1 MIREFAF
8 ALSNRHH
15 FFDTRESVKWE
26 NVAKDTFMSLYGYDD
41 NVIKFYEEKKT
52 LSGYDGLIYMP
63 KEFLLDVDGPDT
75 KDAQEK
81 TIKLL
86 KLLKDLKVPY
96 NLYFSGRGFHVGIP
110 DKAFKWNP
118 HPNLHVKVKKVL
130 DNFGIYDYADVSVT
144 DKTRIIRLTNTRNSR
159 SQLWKIHI
167 TEYELENTYYTEL
180 QDMAKKPRVSKIPE
194 LMCEPVFDVTIKE
207 KVKKQDPTIKTLK
220 SSPAKQPDP
229 MLYPCIQTML
239 SGAHYGN
246 RHAIALRIAAWLR
259 WRYPE
264 HVVQLIMEDWRKRV
278 SSLEHPFKEDEMK
291 RLVSDCY
298 TGHGGEGYR
307 YGCMDKI
314 MDNYCSS
321 TCTLYKAKKSQG
333 LMSAEDMEENLV
345 SWFKGDVK
353 PIDIGKLYNKN
364 FPIYPGELVVLQ
376 APPKSMKTMLLQ
388 NWVTELKRPTYFLE
402 MEMSP
407 RQIWSRFI
415 QIEQRWDEDQLR
427 EYYEN
432 NGKSLTSKFSWLNVD
447 YQACF
452 AIELEKRINMLPIKP
467 EIVVIDHIGLL
478 LSKHRDLNLKM
489 EEIAGALTELAIKLN
504 LVVFV
509 VSEITK
515 QAMTEGMNISSSR
528 GSFRIAYNASKILSL
543 TTKKD
548 AEGLVSQMMIKTTAN
563 REKGSLDAIVDVHNL
578 NIVPNPETRNDLTS
592 YIALNESKHP
602 NG

>member
-8 ALSNRHH
+8 SLSNRHH
-15 FFDTRESVKWE
+15 FFDTREAVKWE

-41 NVIKFYEEKKT
+41 NVVKFYEEKKT

-118 HPNLHVKVKKVL
+118 HANLHTKVKKVL
-130 DNFGIYDYADVSVT
+130 DNFGIYEYADVSVT

-180 QDMAKKPRVSKIPE
+180 QDLAKKPRVSKIPE
-194 LMCEPVFDVTIKE
+194 LMCEPVFDVTIKQRA
-207 KVKKQDPTIKTLK
+207 KAKTEVQTTSNTLTT
-220 SSPAKQPDP
+220 SSKKQPDP

-278 SSLEHPFKEDEMK
+278 TTIDHPFKEDEMK

-298 TGHGGEGYR
+298 TGHGGSGYR

-314 MDNYCSS
+314 MDTYCSS
-321 TCTLYKAKKSQG
+321 TCTLFKAKKSQG
-333 LMSAEDMEENLV
+333 LMTAEDMEDNLV
-345 SWFKGDVK
+345 SWLRGDVK
-353 PIDIGKLYNKN
+353 PIDIGKLYNKH

-388 NWVTELKRPTYFLE
+388 NWVNELKRPTYFLE

-427 EYYEN
+427 EYYQN
-432 NGKSLTSKFSWLNVD
+432 NTASLTSKFTWLNVD

-452 AIELEKRINMLPIKP
+452 AIELEKRINMLPVKP

-504 LVVFV
+504 VVVFV

-515 QAMTEGMNISSSR
+515 SAMTEGMNISSSR

-548 AEGLVSQMMIKTTAN
+548 AEGLVTQMMIKTTAN
-563 REKGSLDAIVDVHNL
+563 REKGSLDSIVNVNNL
-578 NIVPNPETRNDLTS
+578 NIVPNTTTDSVIEKML
-592 YIALNESKHP
+592 LNS